1 MVYKR
6 VNMAEM
12 VISSKEDI
20 FAIHGL
26 GSCLGL
32 TIHDPTR
39 AVGAMAHVMLPCNL
53 TGIASSKPGK
63 YVDTAIDEM
72 INGMKKFGCDQEN
85 MVAKMCGGSRMFKA
99 SKDNDQCIGAKN
111 IKLATKI
118 LKQRNIPIAARD
130 VGGDFGR
137 IVEFDVKTGQMYIKT
152 VAGDRKVI

>member
-1 MVYKR
+1 LVYKR

-12 VISSKEDI
+12 VISRNEDI
-20 FAIHGL
+20 LAIYGL

-39 AVGAMAHVMLPCNL
+39 AVGAMAHVMLPTNL
-53 TGIASSKPGK
+53 TGITNSKPGK

-72 INGMKKFGCDQEN
+72 INGMKRYGCEQEN
-85 MVAKMCGGSRMFKA
+85 MVAKMCGGSRMFKT
-99 SKDNDQCIGAKN
+99 SKDDAECIGAKN

-118 LKQRNIPIAARD
+118 LKQRGIPVAARD

-152 VAGDRKVI
+152 VSGDRKVI